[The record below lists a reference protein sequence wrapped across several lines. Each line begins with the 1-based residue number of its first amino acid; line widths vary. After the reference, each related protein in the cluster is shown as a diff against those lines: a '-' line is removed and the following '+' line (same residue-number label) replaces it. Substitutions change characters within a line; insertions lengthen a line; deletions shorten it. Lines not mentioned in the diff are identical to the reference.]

1 MKPVTDGSLEKLL
14 AQVRACEIFTYLPLG
29 PRPTVW
35 AQASARI
42 LIIGEA
48 SPDPVLSN
56 ALQSLGLG
64 HFVGQKIPGISD
76 NILMNFLQIGPH
88 IQYVLLFDF

>member
-56 ALQSLGLG
+56 ALSPWGS
-64 HFVGQKIPGISD
+64 VISSGRKSRA
-76 NILMNFLQIGPH
+76 FLTTS
-88 IQYVLLFDF
+88 